1 MGLLQEIISSI
12 KKLKLFFILTGTY
25 NIFSVKMK
33 YIFLLLSFL
42 SYSPLSV
49 ILTNNWI

>member
-12 KKLKLFFILTGTY
+12 KKLKLFFFILTGTY

-33 YIFLLLSFL
+33 YIFFTFL
-42 SYSPLSV
+42 F
-49 ILTNNWI
+49 